1 MEINQLLMQIGL
13 INNYSIFSDNNTTNR
28 VNYIKKKEK
37 DIVIYKVKYDIIK
50 DA

>member
-13 INNYSIFSDNNTTNR
+13 INNYSIFSDNNTTHR
-28 VNYIKKKEK
+28 VNYIEKKEK
-37 DIVIYKVKYDIIK
+37 DIVIYKVKYDIIN